1 VHKQQ
6 LNYRNDDDFNY
17 DNDYSGDV
25 SPRGDRSASH
35 RVIPRQQLRP
45 MPSEEDDYYRSGRGD
60 YDDEYD
66 AAPARRA
73 PAAANS
79 AKKASHYSPPRRT
92 TPGNAGSYSHRRN
105 PDDDE
110 DDGWDEDSNPGKRDT
125 PPHFGTSDAY
135 DSYGNDEDYPYG
147 SARGHKKESSGYG
160 ARLPPSYPVPQDKVS
175 GSGRPAMKID
185 KEAPPLPVEMK
196 YAPPPPNRDDAPPKE
211 KLYFSRQPRNV
222 EYKYVSIPLLLR
234 PLALLLTSS
243 FPPPILLKSSLRPY
257 SLAEW
262 RAKKPNDYVEIKP
275 TLQPDLNSEV
285 LQAKRANQE
294 RVKEFSKNLLTFNQQ
309 VLRQQ
314 RKLPRSSESND
325 IERADQRAVSK
336 RERAKQFAQNIPKP
350 KPAASSVAM
359 PSMAGGS
366 YRAGSHFR
374 ATDDEEDWAGKDGL
388 DHDYMGRVAQRDSSA
403 IGGISDVEFR
413 RIELLE
419 QKHNDASRQIAA
431 IKKSLGV

>member
-1 VHKQQ
+1 
-6 LNYRNDDDFNY
+6 
-17 DNDYSGDV
+17 
-25 SPRGDRSASH
+25 
-35 RVIPRQQLRP
+35 
-45 MPSEEDDYYRSGRGD
+45 M
-60 YDDEYD
+60 
-66 AAPARRA
+66 
-73 PAAANS
+73 
-79 AKKASHYSPPRRT
+79 
-92 TPGNAGSYSHRRN
+92 
-105 PDDDE
+105 
-110 DDGWDEDSNPGKRDT
+110 
-125 PPHFGTSDAY
+125 
-135 DSYGNDEDYPYG
+135 
-147 SARGHKKESSGYG
+147 
-160 ARLPPSYPVPQDKVS
+160 
-175 GSGRPAMKID
+175 
-185 KEAPPLPVEMK
+185 
-196 YAPPPPNRDDAPPKE
+196 
-211 KLYFSRQPRNV
+211 
-222 EYKYVSIPLLLR
+222 
-234 PLALLLTSS
+234 
-243 FPPPILLKSSLRPY
+243 
-257 SLAEW
+257 
-262 RAKKPNDYVEIKP
+262 EIKP

-366 YRAGSHFR
+366 YRAGSRFR